1 MLENIYELSWLFL
14 IWSGSA
20 ASLYIAEQSDR
31 AVWEAL
37 HVEFYRRSF
46 G

>member
-1 MLENIYELSWLFL
+1 MLENICELSRLFL
-14 IWSGSA
+14 IWSCGA
-20 ASLYIAEQSDR
+20 GFLYIAEQSDR

-37 HVEFYRRSF
+37 HVEFYRRGF

>member
-1 MLENIYELSWLFL
+1 MLEYICELSWLFL
-14 IWSGSA
+14 IWSCC
-20 ASLYIAEQSDR
+20 ASFLYIAEQSDR